1 VLQRKGAIIFT
12 SADAGTVKFYSRQAW
27 LLLSDKLESNWTP
40 ESLGTNKKCKL
51 DLLTS
56 SASGLYREGRVDW
69 ERIGA
74 ELYRMS

>member
-1 VLQRKGAIIFT
+1 MLRK
-12 SADAGTVKFYSRQAW
+12 KQ
-27 LLLSDKLESNWTP
+27 
-40 ESLGTNKKCKL
+40 KCKL
-51 DLLTS
+51 DPLTS